1 MKVAVTPSGDM
12 LLFVTLGLGLFLS
25 LFVAIMASLEV
36 FHISG
41 SSRGDPDLSHGLQI
55 RRWFMATIALSNGA
69 RVVCSLLNEIYAYS
83 CEVMN
88 VGMKDMVLVT
98 LEVCPSLLY
107 FTMYSLLTV
116 YFAQL
121 SYTVKGLPFF
131 HVRNS
136 WFITNLLLYAIVLL
150 NFVLESSA
158 EYVYLSVF
166 TAYVLNLMVVVW
178 FSYSVFSYFPNNTSG
193 NLHRITKRLLP
204 LIIVCVT
211 GLLFNGL
218 NYLICFLRSSSN
230 DSMLSSPSILEV
242 LTLIMAETI
251 PSIAFLF
258 LVSKRATSGEQASL
272 LTSVVDSTTNP
283 FSSREEDTRG
293 TMLPHRYEAIGT
305 TTGNPRDSRGMF
317 SYPGAEE

>member
-1 MKVAVTPSGDM
+1 M
-12 LLFVTLGLGLFLS
+12 LLFVTLGVGLLLS

-55 RRWFMATIALSNGA
+55 RRWFMATIALANGA

-88 VGMKDMVLVT
+88 VSMKDMVLVT

-166 TAYVLNLMVVVW
+166 TAYILNLIVVVW
-178 FSYSVFSYFPNNTSG
+178 FSFSVFSYFPSNTSG

-204 LIIVCVT
+204 LIVVCFT
-211 GLLFNGL
+211 GLAFNGL
-218 NYLICFLRSSSN
+218 NYFICFLRSASN
-230 DSMLSSPSILEV
+230 DSVLSTPSVLEV
-242 LTLIMAETI
+242 LTLVMAETV

-258 LVSKRATSGEQASL
+258 LVSKRTTSGEQASL

-283 FSSREEDTRG
+283 FASREEAETRG
-293 TMLPHRYEAIGT
+293 TLPHRYEAIGG
-305 TTGNPRDSRGMF
+305 TTGNPRESRERFNYGG
-317 SYPGAEE
+317 SEE

>member
-1 MKVAVTPSGDM
+1 MKIALMGKSGDM
-12 LLFVTLGLGLFLS
+12 LLLVTLGVGLFLS
-25 LFVAIMASLEV
+25 LFVAIVASLEV

-55 RRWFMATIALSNGA
+55 RRWFMATIALANGA

-88 VGMKDMVLVT
+88 VDMKDMVLVT

-158 EYVYLSVF
+158 KYVYISVF
-166 TAYVLNLMVVVW
+166 TAYILNLSVVVW
-178 FSYSVFSYFPNNTSG
+178 FSISVFSYFPSSTSG

-204 LIIVCVT
+204 LIIVCFT
-211 GLLFNGL
+211 GLAFNAM
-218 NYLICFLRSSSN
+218 NYFICFLRTASN
-230 DSMLSSPSILEV
+230 DSMLRSPSIAEV
-242 LTLIMAETI
+242 LTLIMAETV
-251 PSIAFLF
+251 PSIVFLF
-258 LVSKRATSGEQASL
+258 LVSKRATSGEETSL
-272 LTSVVDSTTNP
+272 LTSVVDSATNP
-283 FSSREEDTRG
+283 FVASATDETRG
-293 TMLPHRYEAIGT
+293 ASSLPHRYDAIGGDYPRQNREVLY
-305 TTGNPRDSRGMF
+305 GNER
-317 SYPGAEE
+317 